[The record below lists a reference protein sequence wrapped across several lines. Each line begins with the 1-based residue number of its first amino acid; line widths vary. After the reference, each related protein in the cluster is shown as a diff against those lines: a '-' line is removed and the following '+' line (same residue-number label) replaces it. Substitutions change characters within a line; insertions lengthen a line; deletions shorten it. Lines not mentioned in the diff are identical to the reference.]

1 MLPLPSCRQNSWLSP
16 KGAAEEGR
24 FPALLPGSPAQSLL
38 FHLLLSS
45 SSSVRLTR
53 YFGYKSLGCLGPS
66 NHPSVSSVAQPD
78 VFHGVCSVRLN
89 LLHPHVHPRVSLTF
103 ESSVLQTEPFPDP
116 FSSQWQGGA
125 APQLSWDE
133 GRVAAARC
141 SGVSLCK
148 QNSSREMGNFA
159 PRRHSAL
166 FPLPSPL
173 LDGPHLHPPAPSHSV
188 PAFSPPRPP
197 LRLLLQT
204 SALLQ
209 IPHPSVRSVSS
220 SPTESKI
227 TTGSHYL
234 GKPRENQHRAAA
246 FNEPFY
252 NSEPACAILLQPPS
266 VHHSQMAPV
275 GHKTG
280 VAAEGHGVPGEN
292 RQQESN
298 VGQCGWKQGTNFCS
312 HTGRSLPSPLLL
324 HTGFNLS
331 SCLSYNHIP
340 FCHQVF
346 SSCSPVLL
354 LLHNI

>member
-1 MLPLPSCRQNSWLSP
+1 MLPLPSWRPSSRLSP

-24 FPALLPGSPAQSLL
+24 FPALLPGGPVQSLL

-53 YFGYKSLGCLGPS
+53 YFRYKSLGCLGPS
-66 NHPSVSSVAQPD
+66 NHPSVSCVAQPD
-78 VFHGVCSVRLN
+78 VFHGVCSARLN
-89 LLHPHVHPRVSLTF
+89 LLHPHLHPRISLTF
-103 ESSVLQTEPFPDP
+103 ESSVLQTEPFS
-116 FSSQWQGGA
+116 FQWQGGA
-125 APQLSWDE
+125 APQLSWDK
-133 GRVAAARC
+133 GRVAAARY

-148 QNSSREMGNFA
+148 QNSSREMENFA

-188 PAFSPPRPP
+188 PAFLPPRPP
-197 LRLLLQT
+197 LHLLLQT

-252 NSEPACAILLQPPS
+252 NSEPACAILPQPPS

-275 GHKTG
+275 GRKTG
-280 VAAEGHGVPGEN
+280 VAAEGHGVPREN
-292 RQQESN
+292 GQQESN
-298 VGQCGWKQGTNFCS
+298 GGQCGWKQGTNFCS
-312 HTGRSLPSPLLL
+312 HTGRSLLSPLLL
-324 HTGFNLS
+324 HTSFNLS
-331 SCLSYNHIP
+331 SRLSYNHTP
-340 FCHQVF
+340 FCPQV
-346 SSCSPVLL
+346 SSCSTVLL
-354 LLHNI
+354 LPHNI

>member
-1 MLPLPSCRQNSWLSP
+1 MLPLPSWRPSSRLSP

-24 FPALLPGSPAQSLL
+24 FPALLPGGPVQSLL

-53 YFGYKSLGCLGPS
+53 YFRYKSLGCPGPS
-66 NHPSVSSVAQPD
+66 NHPSVSCVAQPD
-78 VFHGVCSVRLN
+78 VFHGVCSARLN
-89 LLHPHVHPRVSLTF
+89 LLHPHLHPRISLTF
-103 ESSVLQTEPFPDP
+103 ESSVLQTEPFS
-116 FSSQWQGGA
+116 FQWQGGA
-125 APQLSWDE
+125 APQLSCDK
-133 GRVAAARC
+133 GRVAAARY

-148 QNSSREMGNFA
+148 QNSSREMENFA

-188 PAFSPPRPP
+188 PAFLPPRPP
-197 LRLLLQT
+197 LHLLLQT

-252 NSEPACAILLQPPS
+252 NSEPACAILPQPPS

-275 GHKTG
+275 GRKTG
-280 VAAEGHGVPGEN
+280 VAAEGHGVPREN
-292 RQQESN
+292 GQQESN
-298 VGQCGWKQGTNFCS
+298 GGQCGWKQGTNFCS
-312 HTGRSLPSPLLL
+312 HTGRSLLSPLLL
-324 HTGFNLS
+324 HTSFNLS
-331 SCLSYNHIP
+331 SRLSYNHTP
-340 FCHQVF
+340 FCPQV
-346 SSCSPVLL
+346 SSCSTVLL
-354 LLHNI
+354 LPHNI